1 MYRIFKPKGSLS
13 NITITNEETTSS
25 VVLGRFN
32 PKHKIISDEYG
43 VTLPDNRDEWDFKVK
58 DEVGKALAMSCFTG
72 HRPAR
77 TRIQKSEQKKDEESA
92 QVKTKKFSAY
102 DYLFGY
108 TDELEG

>member
-1 MYRIFKPKGSLS
+1 MYKVSKPKGSLA

-32 PKHKIISDEYG
+32 IKHKSILDAAEIIAPPSI
-43 VTLPDNRDEWDFKVK
+43 DEWDFEVK

-77 TRIQKSEQKKDEESA
+77 TRIKNDEQKKDAEST